1 MSILKVNSN
10 IIANVISQS
19 AKSRKTVDFK
29 EALKHPL
36 CTVTLRI
43 ASASEGS
50 EQTRAIKEL
59 LQRLVFQMPLFQTY
73 HSTLM
78 LILLIRW
85 QKCDLCIGIQTV
97 FEGFALKLINSV
109 PKNKNE
115 QLVKASE
122 NTAGGENRPLF
133 IKSTESQVPADF
145 QFFLTNDASKIRIIN
160 KTYSQ
165 II

>member
-1 MSILKVNSN
+1 MELNLHCFMQNRLVIGVISFHNRRKRNNLKPFSNSERTVKMKIDWKMSILKVNSN

-85 QKCDLCIGIQTV
+85 QKCDLCMGIQTV
-97 FEGFALKLINSV
+97 LKGL
-109 PKNKNE
+109 
-115 QLVKASE
+115 L
-122 NTAGGENRPLF
+122 
-133 IKSTESQVPADF
+133 
-145 QFFLTNDASKIRIIN
+145 
-160 KTYSQ
+160 
-165 II
+165 